1 MVAVDPELDF
11 VCSSSSGHCQMGATL
26 FEMAAPLA
34 LEEALEK
41 AMVWESLWEV
51 DQLEACWLQVQSQVQ
66 VQISWA

>member
-1 MVAVDPELDF
+1 
-11 VCSSSSGHCQMGATL
+11 MGATL

-41 AMVWESLWEV
+41 AMVWESLWGV